1 MELSGQFPVPT
12 VDGSRGF
19 PYGSGMSSSKV
30 PQALDPER
38 VRQGATLKTFR
49 ELRGLKVSELA
60 NAVPMS
66 YSYLSNI
73 EAGRKPLTPQLVA
86 RFAAL
91 LDVRQIALV
100 RPDAFSNEVAA

>member
-1 MELSGQFPVPT
+1 
-12 VDGSRGF
+12 
-19 PYGSGMSSSKV
+19 MSTRKV
-30 PQALDPER
+30 PLALDPER
-38 VRQGATLKTFR
+38 VRQGATLRTFR

-60 NAVPMS
+60 NAVPVS

-86 RFAAL
+86 KLATI

-100 RPDAFSNEVAA
+100 RPDAFPQQDAA